1 MKKTFYLL
9 SVAFDI
15 FLIFFVGCL
24 KAGGPGTRLVNS
36 DHLAG
41 GGWFPSGAAP
51 PSWLVASWDIDPQ
64 NVSTVASNNNPC
76 TSALPCLT
84 YNGSVAARWGTY
96 SPVLPQVT
104 IVTFHSAHNDATD
117 PIIAHPATTNGA
129 YLQFTTVLPVVATG
143 TMSGVVALNRSTQAQ
158 WQATFPGTGTS
169 CFPCL
174 MQDNTTGYV
183 AWLWNYGGSSGVFNT
198 LSLLGAASTTAI
210 GHILGN
216 AVPQG
221 TLTNGDSF
229 TVYGAPLAINY
240 VDLEPMN
247 ASNNVGNTGGP
258 SLVVYR
264 SGVWGGNTPSSV
276 TFGQGTLFAESW
288 IGTGTKVRQFNNVN
302 QAGGWVQNPDGY
314 DGFTQEIYNSMLF
327 GSVWVEGLKGFPIVY
342 GDAGGTFLMMGGTI
356 DVGVGSVRLSN
367 VNFQQDVYLWDA
379 PHGAFLF
386 DNALLGG
393 VFIANGS
400 AVYCFGP
407 CSVDYDITRGAGN
420 VVWGT
425 GIVQTG
431 HQGYVRYRSDTS
443 AVNTFL
449 QTGGM
454 KLFDSTTGCS
464 FIAGTPAI
472 VNCSVPLTPLA
483 LDGSAGSSGFGGLAY
498 YPGKG
503 MFIKETP

>member
-1 MKKTFYLL
+1 MFHATP
-9 SVAFDI
+9 SVPNGDRM
-15 FLIFFVGCL
+15 FLGVGVPGQIGPFV
-24 KAGGPGTRLVNS
+24 
-36 DHLAG
+36 
-41 GGWFPSGAAP
+41 P
-51 PSWLVASWDIDPQ
+51 PASWSQAAWFTDYGKTL
-64 NVSTVASNNNPC
+64 SC
-76 TSALPCLT
+76 TSDNNRTCSVSNCSTAGDGPCAT
-84 YNGSVAARWGTY
+84 WASVISRWGTI
-96 SPVLPQVT
+96 SPTLGQATLVT
-104 IVTFHSAHNDATD
+104 QLSGHTSASD
-117 PIIAHPATTNGA
+117 PIIAKPVLVNGG
-129 YLQFTTVLPVVATG
+129 YLEFTTVPNVVATG
-143 TMSGVVALNRSTQAQ
+143 TMSGVVALNRSTQQQ

-174 MQDNTTGYV
+174 MQDNATGYV

-198 LSLLGAASTTAI
+198 LSLLGAGSTTAI

-229 TVYGAPLAINY
+229 TVYNQFPAINY
-240 VDLEPMN
+240 VDLEPTV

-258 SLVVYR
+258 GVVVYR
-264 SGVWGGNTPSSV
+264 SDVMGGTTPAAV
-276 TFGQGTLFAESW
+276 TFGQGTLFVESL
-288 IGTGTKVRQFNNVN
+288 ISSGTKVRQFNNTN
-302 QAGGWVQNPDGY
+302 QAGGWVQNPDGF

-327 GSVWVEGLKGFPIVY
+327 GSVWVEGLRGFPIVY

-356 DVGVGSVRLSN
+356 DVGIGSVRLSN

-420 VVWGT
+420 VIWGT

-431 HQGYVRYRSDTS
+431 GKNGYVRYRSDTS
-443 AVNTFL
+443 AVSTFL
-449 QTGGM
+449 QTGGL

-464 FIAGTPAI
+464 SSDAATNVESCGIAVTPA
-472 VNCSVPLTPLA
+472 NLDLA
-483 LDGSAGSSGFGGLAY
+483 NTGVSTGFGGRAY
-498 YPGKG
+498 VRGKG
-503 MFIKETP
+503 MIMKETP